1 VATGLIESDMTNW
14 LITGVS
20 GGLGKA
26 LAQAALARGDVV
38 YGTVRKP
45 ADLAAFEALSP
56 GRARG
61 QLLDV
66 SDEAAVRTAVDAAEA
81 GSGGLDILVNNA
93 GYGLVGA
100 VEEASLAEI
109 RAQFEVNVFGPI
121 VAIQAVLP
129 YFRKRRAGH
138 IINVTSVSGVA
149 AWAGTGIYTGSKFA
163 LEGVTQT
170 LAQEVAGLGIKVT
183 NIEPGGMRTDYAG
196 RSLTLTERNI
206 ADYEDSAHA
215 AKRILGEHAGHES
228 GDPARCAQAILAI
241 AGVDNPPLQLLLGAD
256 ALHYATEKLA
266 RYTAE
271 IGRWAPLTLSTAF
284 REG

>member
-1 VATGLIESDMTNW
+1 MTNW

-26 LAQAALARGDVV
+26 LAEAALGRGDLV
-38 YGTVRKP
+38 YGTVRKT
-45 ADLAAFEALSP
+45 ADLEAFEALAP

-61 QLLDV
+61 RLLDV
-66 SDEAAVRTAVDAAEA
+66 SDDATVRTVVDAAES

-93 GYGLVGA
+93 GYGLIGA

-129 YFRKRRAGH
+129 YFRERRAGH

-170 LAQEVAGLGIKVT
+170 LAQEVADFGIKVT

-196 RSLTLTERNI
+196 RSLAETAHKI
-206 ADYEDSAHA
+206 DAYEASAHA

-228 GDPARCAQAILAI
+228 GDPARCAKAILAI
-241 AGVDNPPLQLLLGAD
+241 AGIDNPPLQLLLGAD
-256 ALHYATEKLA
+256 ALHYATAKLGH
-266 RYTAE
+266 YTTE
-271 IGRWAPLTLSTAF
+271 IGQWASLTLSTAYPKD
-284 REG
+284 